1 MNGEERVLRG
11 VSYLCHDSSCHRYRN
26 AARSRNTP
34 DSSMGN
40 AGFRTV
46 ALRIPDARR
55 TEDS

>member
-11 VSYLCHDSSCHRYRN
+11 ASRLCHDSSCHRCRD
-26 AARSRNTP
+26 AARSRSTP
-34 DSSMGN
+34 DSSMGD

-46 ALRIPDARR
+46 ALRTPDARR